1 MQVGLETSRRFF
13 SFEFF
18 LGCLLFLY
26 CWQVYTLWLH
36 KKVRIKIFGI
46 ETAPLDSGW
55 VFLVLPWESS
65 NSYHNRHKCP
75 INTGFLAA
83 FLHVVP
89 GEASWTGL
97 LPSWKAPVPSE
108 WKEVSEHQT
117 RGGSSCCSS
126 LPELVEVGQPLQQPL
141 PLLRAYGVLDPLQ
154 TSFHLLSYSITTAIL
169 RGVI

>member
-75 INTGFLAA
+75 INAGFLAA
-83 FLHVVP
+83 FSMWSLEKPPEWGSCPPERLLCLVSGRRCQSIRPEEEVP
-89 GEASWTGL
+89 A
-97 LPSWKAPVPSE
+97 VPRFQNWSK
-108 WKEVSEHQT
+108 WVSLFNRHCHYWVPT
-117 RGGSSCCSS
+117 VC
-126 LPELVEVGQPLQQPL
+126 
-141 PLLRAYGVLDPLQ
+141 
-154 TSFHLLSYSITTAIL
+154 
-169 RGVI
+169 